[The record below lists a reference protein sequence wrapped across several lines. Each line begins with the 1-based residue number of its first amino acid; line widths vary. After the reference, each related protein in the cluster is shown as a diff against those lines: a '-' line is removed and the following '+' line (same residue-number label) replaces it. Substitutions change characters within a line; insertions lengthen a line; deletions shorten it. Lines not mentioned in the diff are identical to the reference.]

1 MGATSDFQ
9 FQSVPWLLGR
19 EQIVREQGGKQGYQL
34 DGIADGGLV
43 QVVGFKVV
51 RTGQVLDVF

>member
-1 MGATSDFQ
+1 M
-9 FQSVPWLLGR
+9 PWLLGR